1 MQGASNWRLPEL
13 VLVDATGKIMRRFF
27 SSIFMRHFLTTPRLR
42 ARFIVGTLF
51 SCAAMLSSIG
61 SRPAQCDT
69 RWVVTQSTPSDC
81 GPAALATLLHYYC
94 DVATSEAELVRLTG
108 ANARIGTTFLKLQQ
122 ATEAKGGTAD
132 SFRMTL
138 PTLQEQLKAYPMPV
152 IVRTMGPEP
161 HFSVLLGWDGDR
173 VLLADPAHGN
183 IILSQSAFLK
193 RWFIPGT
200 KEGFVFIATG
210 PNEYVNQQRH
220 ADIVDKL
227 KQQHRNLRAI
237 KLPLLRTGR

>member
-1 MQGASNWRLPEL
+1 
-13 VLVDATGKIMRRFF
+13 MRYAPIL
-27 SSIFMRHFLTTPRLR
+27 SRLR
-42 ARFIVGTLF
+42 ERLLVGGAF
-51 SCAAMLSSIG
+51 CCALLGSSIG
-61 SRPAQCDT
+61 ARPAQCDT

-81 GPAALATLLHYYC
+81 GPAALATLLRYYC
-94 DVATSEAELVRLTG
+94 DVETSEAEMVRLTG
-108 ANARIGTTFLKLQQ
+108 ATALIGTTFLKLQQ

-152 IVRTMGPEP
+152 IVRTLGPEP

-183 IILSQSAFLK
+183 IMLSQSAFLK
-193 RWFIPGT
+193 RWYIPGT

-210 PNEYVNQQRH
+210 PNDHVNQQRH
-220 ADIVDKL
+220 AEIVGRL
-227 KQQHRNLRAI
+227 KQQHRTLQTVR
-237 KLPLLRTGR
+237 LPMLRTGR